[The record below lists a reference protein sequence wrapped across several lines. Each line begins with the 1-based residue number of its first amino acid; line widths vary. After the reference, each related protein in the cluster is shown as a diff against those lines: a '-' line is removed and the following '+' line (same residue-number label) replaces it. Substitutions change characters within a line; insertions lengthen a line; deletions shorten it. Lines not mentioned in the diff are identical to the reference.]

1 MKFNSQAWQYSY
13 PGFMCDVVTQRGTSM
28 SGDTLMI
35 EPVASSM
42 FFHFFVL
49 RIYHSHPLQKEE
61 DDDVYTDDALLDQDI
76 LRYSLVIAR
85 DQTPEQI
92 DKNNP
97 KFTHRVVAKWLI
109 KNNSKYKAL
118 YKEKDLT
125 DSEKIGNTQRRVKN
139 RLRDLEVLGLL
150 KQHG

>member
-49 RIYHSHPLQKEE
+49 RIYHSLPLQKEE
-61 DDDVYTDDALLDQDI
+61 VSFTLWQILTKSSHRFLYWLLIALAFGIVLIYHRFYI
-76 LRYSLVIAR
+76 LVTFILQSELS
-85 DQTPEQI
+85 P
-92 DKNNP
+92 
-97 KFTHRVVAKWLI
+97 
-109 KNNSKYKAL
+109 
-118 YKEKDLT
+118 
-125 DSEKIGNTQRRVKN
+125 EKIDEALITQVVSK
-139 RLRDLEVLGLL
+139 L
-150 KQHG
+150 KK